1 MSRCVSIL
9 LLLFLAAFTRQ
20 ADAQNIYLLSVGVT
34 DYPGDRNDLVL
45 PAEDA
50 KAIYELFKKNS
61 KVTATLLTDSK
72 ATRKAIVASAE
83 SLFQKAEKDDI
94 VIFFFSG
101 HGERRGFCTYDGTLK
116 HSAVRRI
123 FSSCKA
129 ANKMIFADSCLSG
142 ALREVSTDHYRD
154 PDNSIMLF
162 LSSRSN
168 EFSIE
173 AVNMKNG
180 CFTTC
185 LLRALRGGAD
195 TDRDRI
201 ITAKELFVSV
211 SKSVK
216 TLTKDSQ
223 HPVMWGNFDDN
234 MPVMVWK

>member
-1 MSRCVSIL
+1 MSRCVSIFI
-9 LLLFLAAFTRQ
+9 LLFLAAFSHQ
-20 ADAQNIYLLSVGVT
+20 ADAQNIYLLSVGVA

-50 KAIYELFKKNS
+50 KAIYELFKKNG
-61 KVTATLLTDSK
+61 KVTASLLTDSK

-101 HGERRGFCTYDGTLK
+101 HGERRGFCAYDGILK
-116 HSAVRRI
+116 YSSIRRV
-123 FSSCKA
+123 FSKCKA

-142 ALREVSTDHYRD
+142 ALREVSKDHYRD
-154 PDNSIMLF
+154 PNNNIMLF

-168 EFSIE
+168 ELSNE
-173 AVNMKNG
+173 AIYMKNG
-180 CFTTC
+180 YFTTC

-211 SKSVK
+211 SKSVT
-216 TLTKDSQ
+216 TLSKDSQ